1 MDNLLHQ
8 VFYGKCY
15 LCEEYANPICETCF
29 DKLIPIKSPFK
40 MSGTKKIISFYEY
53 TDISRRILQISKYPP
68 YEFFLLN
75 YLSRLTFK
83 KNREN
88 LLNFL
93 NPDNSLIFCPV
104 PLNSLKLFERKFNQA
119 EEISLCLSEVLRLP
133 TFEILTRKKFTK
145 PLFDLNKDE
154 RRVELS
160 GAFKTNFLSY
170 LVKICG
176 CKRVVLVDDLKTTSQ
191 TLENCEKALRNLG
204 FEEVHFLTLFAKK

>member
-8 VFYGKCY
+8 IFYGRCY
-15 LCEEYANPICETCF
+15 LCEEYADPICENCF
-29 DKLIPIKSPFK
+29 DKLIPVKFPFK
-40 MSGTKKIISFYEY
+40 LSGTKKMVSFYED

-83 KNREN
+83 KNRED

-93 NPDNSLIFCPV
+93 NPDNSFIFCPV

-119 EEISLCLSEVLRLP
+119 EEISLCLSENLKIP

-154 RRVELS
+154 RRLELS
-160 GAFKTNFLSY
+160 SAFKPNYLTN
-170 LVKICG
+170 LVKVCG
-176 CKRVVLVDDLKTTSQ
+176 CKNVILVDDLKTTSQ
-191 TLENCEKALRNLG
+191 TLENCEKVLRKAGLTK
-204 FEEVHFLTLFAKK
+204 VHFLTLFAKN

>member
-15 LCEEYANPICETCF
+15 LCEEFANPICETCF
-29 DKLIPIKSPFK
+29 DKLVSVKSPFEL
-40 MSGTKKIISFYEY
+40 SGIKKIISFYEY

-119 EEISLCLSEVLRLP
+119 EEISLCLSEVSASSLI
-133 TFEILTRKKFTK
+133 ILIQAVACS
-145 PLFDLNKDE
+145 L
-154 RRVELS
+154 
-160 GAFKTNFLSY
+160 
-170 LVKICG
+170 
-176 CKRVVLVDDLKTTSQ
+176 TTSGSSP
-191 TLENCEKALRNLG
+191 R
-204 FEEVHFLTLFAKK
+204 FVPDSEVPGCPPGSFAGSSFFWPKIVLNNVFIIVLQLYYII